1 MKQIRILAPAALL
14 MVLVMTA
21 IGVMIFWGLSLLDLS
36 Q

>member
-1 MKQIRILAPAALL
+1 MKQIIISAPAALL
-14 MVLVMTA
+14 MVLVVAA

>member
-1 MKQIRILAPAALL
+1 LAPTALL
-14 MVLVMTA
+14 MVLVVAA